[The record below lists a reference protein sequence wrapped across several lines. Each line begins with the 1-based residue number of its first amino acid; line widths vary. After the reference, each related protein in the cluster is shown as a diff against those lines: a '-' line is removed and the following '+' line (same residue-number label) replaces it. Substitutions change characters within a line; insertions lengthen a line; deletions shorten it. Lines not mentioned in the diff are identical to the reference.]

1 MADQTYTRDQVFA
14 ILTELEAR
22 ANKLKD
28 IKMNDL
34 DVEEVGLIAVD
45 AERLA
50 LHAANKD
57 MHFSATCC
65 MVIASKMNRLLILRA
80 TAQ

>member
-1 MADQTYTRDQVFA
+1 MEPQTYTRSQVLD
-14 ILTELEAR
+14 ILDELDAR
-22 ANKLKD
+22 ADKLKN
-28 IKMNDL
+28 IKSHDL

-65 MVIASKMNRLLILRA
+65 MVIASKMNRLLILRVA
-80 TAQ
+80 AR